1 MKAFL
6 RQRSWRNWKY
16 DMLNH
21 LQIIQLVDGLL
32 WSSYPETVSI
42 LSNHQ
47 REKEFAKV
55 NHWSLLGSTYY
66 MLINLVNVIGF
77 YDHAADYWNFIWFT
91 APIQKVRSKRKSTLL
106 QWISYEMLAALP
118 KSFQVWEFR
127 PKNWWTISSP
137 LYFIWVIASS
147 WNWQ

>member
-1 MKAFL
+1 MKL
-6 RQRSWRNWKY
+6 RDESIPPPTRLKQLEMQNEEPSPDY
-16 DMLNH
+16 TA
-21 LQIIQLVDGLL
+21 LVDGLL

-77 YDHAADYWNFIWFT
+77 YDHAADY
-91 APIQKVRSKRKSTLL
+91 
-106 QWISYEMLAALP
+106 
-118 KSFQVWEFR
+118 
-127 PKNWWTISSP
+127 
-137 LYFIWVIASS
+137 
-147 WNWQ
+147 